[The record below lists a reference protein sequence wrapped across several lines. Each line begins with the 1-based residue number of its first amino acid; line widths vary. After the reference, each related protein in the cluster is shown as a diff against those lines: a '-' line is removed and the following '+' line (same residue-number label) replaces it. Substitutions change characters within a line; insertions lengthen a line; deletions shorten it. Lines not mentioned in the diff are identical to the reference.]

1 MLMKRFLLIIL
12 ALALCTACT
21 EKEGPKAGHVIFIA
35 VDGVSTPAFKDPKLL
50 ERLPNL
56 KMMMEQ
62 GSYTLEKRSVMP
74 SSSAVNWASI
84 FNGLP
89 TEQHGYGHWNS
100 TKPEVPSVLDN
111 GRGMPP
117 TVYTLL
123 REQRPEAESGCVYNW
138 DGIGPLIDEEIIS
151 FHLYD
156 HCYHDQERRDYTM
169 EKYTREHAVK
179 YILEKK
185 PTFFTFYIGDVDD
198 AGHGNGWDTPK
209 YYECLEETDRMVG
222 IIIEACK
229 EAGIFDDTIFMFS
242 SDHGGSGNGHGELQI
257 LQLESPLIL
266 YGKHV
271 RKGYVLD
278 EPAMQYDLAATLAYA
293 LGLKIPPAWR
303 GRPLTSMFE

>member
-1 MLMKRFLLIIL
+1 MKRFLLLIL
-12 ALALCTACT
+12 AALALCSACT
-21 EKEGPKAGHVIFIA
+21 DKDKEGPKAGHVIFIA
-35 VDGVSTPAFKDPKLL
+35 VDGVSTLAFKDPKLL

-74 SSSAVNWASI
+74 SASAINWASI

-89 TEQHGYGHWNS
+89 TEQHGFGHWN
-100 TKPEVPSVLDN
+100 TVKPEIPPVLDN

-138 DGIGPLIDEEIIS
+138 DGIGPLIDEEVINY
-151 FHLYD
+151 HLYRKPD
-156 HCYHDQERRDYTM
+156 SSAL
-169 EKYTREHAVK
+169 EKYVREDAVR

-185 PTFFTFYIGDVDD
+185 PTFFTVYIGEPDEV
-198 AGHGNGWDTPK
+198 GHNEGWDTPK

-271 RKGYVLD
+271 RKGYVLE

-303 GRPLTSMFE
+303 GRPLTSMFD